1 MDIKALAQE
10 SVWIEKYRYND
21 AERDYYQNLNNTKVC
36 DKKVKETSVNVK
48 SCNNPIN
55 DRLYKV
61 EQENQA
67 LKKTV
72 NDLQTLISKLELRV
86 SSLEGSGK
94 QTSKA
99 AEPKVDKSKQIL
111 ETKKDEDNDD
121 DIDLFGSDDDEEADE
136 VRKKRLEDYAA
147 KKSKKPGVIAK
158 SSVVL
163 DVKPWDDETDMQEME
178 KQVRTIEMDGLL
190 WGACKYAFV

>member
-1 MDIKALAQE
+1 M
-10 SVWIEKYRYND
+10 
-21 AERDYYQNLNNTKVC
+21 
-36 DKKVKETSVNVK
+36 
-48 SCNNPIN
+48 
-55 DRLYKV
+55 
-61 EQENQA
+61 
-67 LKKTV
+67 
-72 NDLQTLISKLELRV
+72 QTLISKLELRV

-147 KKSKKPGVIAK
+147 KKSKSI
-158 SSVVL
+158 
-163 DVKPWDDETDMQEME
+163 
-178 KQVRTIEMDGLL
+178 
-190 WGACKYAFV
+190 